1 MYLQMRFLDG
11 KKSVGTDD
19 DASIQDFE
27 GRKGVFA
34 NVDFRVQLDDDMQ
47 SWWRRTKSTWLSEV
61 ALHVAAMCPTNQA
74 AEHGWAHL
82 CRVTTPVRNRLS
94 MDTRSMLATVQHH
107 AHHVHPYVQNQAPA
121 QSQKKRKSWVPPSLR
136 FDVKLTIEDCRR
148 HAGAD
153 GAELGPGKLQSPLE
167 ADDVDSMDSHSSSS
181 TSEED
186 SSDES
191 QGSEGDV
198 PPCVPCDPFVQ
209 VSEDDL
215 EHNLRSEM

>member
-1 MYLQMRFLDG
+1 MRFLDG

-19 DASIQDFE
+19 AASIQDFE

-34 NVDFRVQLDDDMQ
+34 NVDFRVQPDDDMQ

-82 CRVTTPVRNRLS
+82 CRVTTPVRNRLA

-107 AHHVHPYVQNQAPA
+107 AHHVHPYAQNQAPA
-121 QSQKKRKSWVPPSLR
+121 QSQKKRKSWVPPLLR
-136 FDVKLTIEDCRR
+136 FDVKLTI
-148 HAGAD
+148 
-153 GAELGPGKLQSPLE
+153 AELGPGKLQSPLE
-167 ADDVDSMDSHSSSS
+167 PDDVDSMDSHSSSS

-191 QGSEGDV
+191 QGSEGDM

-209 VSEDDL
+209 VSEEDL

>member
-1 MYLQMRFLDG
+1 MPSHNASAKQIVNGYAF
-11 KKSVGTDD
+11 
-19 DASIQDFE
+19 DARNS
-27 GRKGVFA
+27 
-34 NVDFRVQLDDDMQ
+34 
-47 SWWRRTKSTWLSEV
+47 
-61 ALHVAAMCPTNQA
+61 AASCPPRA
-74 AEHGWAHL
+74 SL
-82 CRVTTPVRNRLS
+82 C
-94 MDTRSMLATVQHH
+94 A
-107 AHHVHPYVQNQAPA
+107 NQAPA